1 MDHDVLVVDDHPP
14 TVQLVRTALTEHGI
28 NVRTAENGAECLIAV
43 DEQRPDAIILD
54 VMMPVMDGFQALRL
68 LQETEGT
75 RDIPVIMLTACSS
88 DRDVVHGWRSGVTCY
103 LTKPFSIEHL
113 VSMVRRV
120 LDTAGLAELEAEEAG

>member
-1 MDHDVLVVDDHPP
+1 MDHDVLVVDDHPA

-28 NVRTAENGAECLIAV
+28 NVRTAENGAECLLAV

-68 LQETEGT
+68 LQETEET

-88 DRDVVHGWRSGVTCY
+88 DRDVVQWWRSGVTCY

-120 LDTAGLAELEAEEAG
+120 LDTAGLAEVEVEEAG

>member
-1 MDHDVLVVDDHPP
+1 MDHDVLVVDDHPA

-28 NVRTAENGAECLIAV
+28 NVRTAENGAECLLAV

-68 LQETEGT
+68 LQETEET

-88 DRDVVHGWRSGVTCY
+88 DRDVVQGWRSGVTCY

-120 LDTAGLAELEAEEAG
+120 FDTAGLAELEVEEAG

>member
-1 MDHDVLVVDDHPP
+1 MAHCILIVDDHEP
-14 TVQLVRTALTEHGI
+14 TIQLVKSSLEGLGMRVNA
-28 NVRTAENGAECLIAV
+28 ASNGAEALLAV
-43 DEQRPDAIILD
+43 EREIPDLIILD